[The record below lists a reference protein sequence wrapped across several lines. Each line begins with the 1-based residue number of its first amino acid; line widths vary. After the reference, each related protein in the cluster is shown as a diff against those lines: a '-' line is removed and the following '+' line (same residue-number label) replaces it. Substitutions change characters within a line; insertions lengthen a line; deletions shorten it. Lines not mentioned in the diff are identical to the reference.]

1 MISDQQKRKA
11 KERVTTELKKTVA
24 IAAYLWVI
32 LSLLE
37 IYRFA
42 ILRGVTQAS
51 ISTYRIG
58 FAAIN
63 ALIVAHFIGIGET
76 IHLGESL
83 RQKRV
88 IYSVLFKSVI
98 FALFVICC
106 DVIEEVISGLIH
118 GTSIRASVP
127 RMGGGGLLG
136 MVLVGIIVSIVLIPF
151 FLYTELR
158 GLIDYEKL
166 HSLIFQKRPRVDAA

>member
-1 MISDQQKRKA
+1 MISDQRKRKA
-11 KERVTTELKKTVA
+11 TERVATELKKTVA
-24 IAAYLWVI
+24 IAAYLWVL

-37 IYRFA
+37 IHRFA
-42 ILRGVTQAS
+42 ILRGVTHAS
-51 ISTYRIG
+51 ISTFRIG

-63 ALIVAHFIGIGET
+63 ALIVAHFIGIGEK

-88 IYSVLFKSVI
+88 IYCVLAKSVI

-106 DVIEEVISGLIH
+106 DVIEEVIIGLIH
-118 GTSIRASVP
+118 GTSIGASVP

-136 MVLVGIIVSIVLIPF
+136 MVLVGVMVSIVLIPF

-158 GLIDYEKL
+158 GLIDNEKL
-166 HSLIFQKRPRVDAA
+166 HSLIFQKSSRVDAA